1 VKESKAGAC
10 KKLWRFFAC
19 VSKKLDTFGQNL
31 TQNASST
38 REAGAK
44 KGHTQNA
51 WERGDDTS
59 PAGPSPVKEAQNVSK
74 NLIWFIKSK
83 KVRLG

>member
-1 VKESKAGAC
+1 VKKSKAGVC

-19 VSKKLDTFGQNL
+19 VIVSKKIDIFGQNL
-31 TQNASST
+31 AQNASST

-59 PAGPSPVKEAQNVSK
+59 AAGPSPVKEAQNVSK
-74 NLIWFIKSK
+74 NVIWLIQS
-83 KVRLG
+83 